1 MVNYIPPFNFH
12 FLIFIS
18 ILLKI
23 TETRRD
29 SKPVCYF
36 WINILFVVCVPH
48 VHVSEHF
55 KVCAPLLPS
64 YGWIF
69 RKPVDISR
77 CTSCFKYIDLKAG
90 RQPECEKRRLGWYQN
105 VGIRKLRGTQNVR
118 ILKLWGT
125 QNARILKLRG
135 TQNVRIINL
144 GGIQNA
150 RILKL
155 RDTQNV
161 RILKLGGTQNARILK
176 LGGTQNAEM
185 KKLEGYQRETL
196 NTGIPKWLLAVGSCL
211 FSVQDSSRVWCGEQS
226 SLFHSSSNVTPFSC
240 SSASVSSRYFKKSS
254 KISHSST

>member
-90 RQPECEKRRLGWYQN
+90 RQPECEKLRVGWYQN
-105 VGIRKLRGTQNVR
+105 VGMRKLRGTQN
-118 ILKLWGT
+118 
-125 QNARILKLRG
+125 AR
-135 TQNVRIINL
+135 V
-144 GGIQNA
+144 
-150 RILKL
+150 
-155 RDTQNV
+155 
-161 RILKLGGTQNARILK
+161 LKLGGTQNE
-176 LGGTQNAEM
+176 EM
-185 KKLEGYQRETL
+185 QKLEGYQRETL
-196 NTGIPKWLLAVGSCL
+196 NTGIPRWLLAVGSGS
-211 FSVQDSSRVWCGEQS
+211 FTVQVSSRFWCGEQGNR
-226 SLFHSSSNVTPFSC
+226 FHSSSNVTPFSC
-240 SSASVSSRYFKKSS
+240 SSASVSRRYGYP
-254 KISHSST
+254 

>member
-1 MVNYIPPFNFH
+1 M
-12 FLIFIS
+12 
-18 ILLKI
+18 
-23 TETRRD
+23 
-29 SKPVCYF
+29 
-36 WINILFVVCVPH
+36 VCVPH

-55 KVCAPLLPS
+55 KVCAHLLRS
-64 YGWIF
+64 YSWIF

-77 CTSCFKYIDLKAG
+77 CTSCFKYIDLKVG
-90 RQPECEKRRLGWYQN
+90 RQPECEKLRLGWYQN
-105 VGIRKLRGTQNVR
+105 VGMRKLRGT
-118 ILKLWGT
+118 
-125 QNARILKLRG
+125 
-135 TQNVRIINL
+135 
-144 GGIQNA
+144 QNA

-196 NTGIPKWLLAVGSCL
+196 NTGIPKWLLAVGSGSFC
-211 FSVQDSSRVWCGEQS
+211 VQDSSRVWCGEQS

-254 KISHSST
+254 EISHSST